1 MSFLNSKNSKENI
14 PAYFPYF
21 NHSLFMEQSEFSKE
35 EEIQINN
42 TEFQTSDDSSTSI
55 SRESIISLEDEEKL
69 IPLNL
74 LDLSPVKNSLTK
86 DIKDFKP
93 KCLFDSFEKEEKQEN
108 EKISPELQKFILPKE
123 LFDNSKCKKKNELD
137 DLDEKKLKA
146 KPIIPSKYKM
156 NNTFLVNF
164 PADFFKTPNNLFN
177 KFNNYNQYE
186 LAIKKSKK
194 KFVERK
200 GDWRCSKCKNINFAF
215 RNKCNKC
222 KLDKEESEKYL
233 NELNDKIINIEPSTI
248 DNL

>member
-93 KCLFDSFEKEEKQEN
+93 KCLF
-108 EKISPELQKFILPKE
+108 ILLK
-123 LFDNSKCKKKNELD
+123 KKKNRKM
-137 DLDEKKLKA
+137 KK
-146 KPIIPSKYKM
+146 
-156 NNTFLVNF
+156 
-164 PADFFKTPNNLFN
+164 
-177 KFNNYNQYE
+177 
-186 LAIKKSKK
+186 
-194 KFVERK
+194 
-200 GDWRCSKCKNINFAF
+200 
-215 RNKCNKC
+215 
-222 KLDKEESEKYL
+222 
-233 NELNDKIINIEPSTI
+233 
-248 DNL
+248 

>member
-108 EKISPELQKFILPKE
+108 EKISPEYRNLFYPKNY
-123 LFDNSKCKKKNELD
+123 L
-137 DLDEKKLKA
+137 
-146 KPIIPSKYKM
+146 IIVSVRKKM
-156 NNTFLVNF
+156 NSM
-164 PADFFKTPNNLFN
+164 
-177 KFNNYNQYE
+177 
-186 LAIKKSKK
+186 I
-194 KFVERK
+194 
-200 GDWRCSKCKNINFAF
+200 
-215 RNKCNKC
+215 
-222 KLDKEESEKYL
+222 
-233 NELNDKIINIEPSTI
+233 
-248 DNL
+248 